1 HRPDRRHL
9 RTRCLRQRQPPRDLG
24 HRCDPCLHGQGVRRR
39 PRHDGRPRG
48 HRPLRRHH
56 RPCPLRRHLRQD
68 HPARRSG
75 HDQLLQHP
83 RRQDRQPGRDQQPDL
98 PVLSR
103 PASTRREGRRQMPSQ
118 VDPQVAAA
126 LAAAEGSAGIPA
138 PAPGDWKA
146 LRARANAGQAYLAS
160 LIAPSANVTI
170 STCTAAATD
179 GTPGGLRWYARRG
192 PAPGSAV
199 VYAHGGGMVAR
210 DLDAY
215 DSLVSLYVS
224 MTGVPFLSVDYR
236 LAPDAT
242 GETLAGDVF
251 AGVTW
256 LSSHAGELGTD
267 P

>member
-1 HRPDRRHL
+1 
-9 RTRCLRQRQPPRDLG
+9 
-24 HRCDPCLHGQGVRRR
+24 
-39 PRHDGRPRG
+39 
-48 HRPLRRHH
+48 
-56 RPCPLRRHLRQD
+56 
-68 HPARRSG
+68 
-75 HDQLLQHP
+75 
-83 RRQDRQPGRDQQPDL
+83 
-98 PVLSR
+98 
-103 PASTRREGRRQMPSQ
+103 MPSQ

-170 STCTAAATD
+170 STCAAAATD
-179 GTPGGLRWYARRG
+179 GTPAGLHWYTRRG
-192 PAPGSAV
+192 PAPASAV

-236 LAPDAT
+236 LAPMPPARPSPAT
-242 GETLAGDVF
+242 YSPASPGSAATPA
-251 AGVTW
+251 
-256 LSSHAGELGTD
+256 S
-267 P
+267 